1 MDKNSTLMKAVV
13 KIENFP
19 SRVEIFQFL
28 DKFLL
33 EKRLP
38 KDYISDNKD
47 NFVTFSFKNS
57 VKSYILKKDLA
68 YEFIKII
75 NIEKSKNPLYK
86 KIKTSLVMEAEY
98 KERWLSP
105 KARVKFLIYNYF
117 FTLEWICNRKK

>member
-57 VKSYILKKDLA
+57 VKSYFKKGL
-68 YEFIKII
+68 
-75 NIEKSKNPLYK
+75 
-86 KIKTSLVMEAEY
+86 SL
-98 KERWLSP
+98 
-105 KARVKFLIYNYF
+105 
-117 FTLEWICNRKK
+117 